1 MLPKLPAIMAA
12 ALKQHYEAL
21 LPLPV
26 PSQLI
31 EIAARLQP
39 ADELERCDMSLLKAS
54 IGFTAS
60 TSVLTITMM
69 LLSYTG

>member
-1 MLPKLPAIMAA
+1 MSPKLPAIMAA

-39 ADELERCDMSLLKAS
+39 ADELESDMSLLKAS

-60 TSVLTITMM
+60 TSVLTVTMM